1 MKKYIIILAALFV
14 AVVLAGC
21 QSTSLTGQ
29 VTSTF
34 TNHPKITNLEPDNGA
49 KGVALD
55 APIKITFDR
64 EMDASTLNNRTV
76 SLNYV
81 ENQGFNINPFLN
93 SEYQFNESDYVL
105 TITPPEKLLPNQ
117 KVEVVIREGAV
128 DMDGKNLSYGD
139 FTFTTGE

>member
-1 MKKYIIILAALFV
+1 MKKYIIIFSALLI

-34 TNHPKITNLEPDNGA
+34 TNHPKITNLEPDSGA

-76 SLNYV
+76 SVSYV
-81 ENQGFNINPFLN
+81 EDQGFNINPFLN
-93 SEYQFNESDYVL
+93 SEFKFNESDYVL
-105 TITPPEKLLPNQ
+105 TITPPEKFLPNQ
-117 KVEVVIREGAV
+117 KVEVVIREGAI
-128 DMDGKNLSYGD
+128 DMEGKGLAYGD